1 VTGSAS
7 TSPGDAA
14 TGSDRLAT
22 TYRCPSCDRPLEI
35 RAGTCAECGAVVQT
49 DDGILLLAPKDAMEE
64 EGAFYDDVYTGAAAP
79 PSSDT
84 TSLRSE
90 WESLYYPMN
99 ADVLRR
105 VGDLRDQVVLLLG
118 NGASAKE
125 LYFLELQPRRLIVSD
140 LSLEGLRAGRRRHR
154 LDESRYPVE
163 WAVVDASRLPVL
175 DGTIDVVYGYAFV
188 HHLPDAARFLAE
200 VARVLRPG
208 GRCIF
213 MDNRYSPA
221 WQRAKIGVLQPLMRY
236 FHRREQPSPAD
247 LQATL
252 SGWHRE
258 EELEDM
264 ILAVGG
270 KPFFD
275 RSSFFH
281 YLFTRASERLPP
293 QGVFSFLGSRRW
305 LLRAL
310 IRLDDALGRFESVR
324 NNQIRLVWGFE
335 LPLERDV
342 SR

>member
-1 VTGSAS
+1 M
-7 TSPGDAA
+7 
-14 TGSDRLAT
+14 
-22 TYRCPSCDRPLEI
+22 
-35 RAGTCAECGAVVQT
+35 QT
-49 DDGILLLAPKDAMEE
+49 DDGILLLAPKGAME
-64 EGAFYDDVYTGAAAP
+64 EGAFYDHVYAGTEAP

-99 ADVLRR
+99 AEVLRR

-140 LSLEGLRAGRRRHR
+140 LSLEGLRAGRRSHS
-154 LDESRYPVE
+154 LDENRYPVE
-163 WAVVDASRLPVL
+163 WAVVEASRLPVL
-175 DGTIDVVYGYAFV
+175 DGTIDVIYGYAFV
-188 HHLPDAARFLAE
+188 HHLPDTASFLAE

-221 WQRAKIGVLQPLMRY
+221 WQRAKLGVLRPLMRY
-236 FHRREQPSPAD
+236 FHHREQPSPAD

-252 SGWHRE
+252 SGWHHE

-264 ILAVGG
+264 ILAIGG
-270 KPFFD
+270 EPFFD

-293 QGVFSFLGSRRW
+293 RAVFSFLGSRTW
-305 LLRAL
+305 ILRAL
-310 IRLDDALGRFESVR
+310 IRLDDALAHFESVR

-335 LPLERDV
+335 RPLDRDV
-342 SR
+342 SL

>member
-1 VTGSAS
+1 
-7 TSPGDAA
+7 
-14 TGSDRLAT
+14 
-22 TYRCPSCDRPLEI
+22 
-35 RAGTCAECGAVVQT
+35 VQT
-49 DDGILLLAPKDAMEE
+49 DDGILLLAPEGAMEE
-64 EGAFYDDVYTGAAAP
+64 EGTFYDDIYTRAAVADP
-79 PSSDT
+79 SDT
-84 TSLRSE
+84 ASLRSE

-105 VGDLRDQVVLLLG
+105 VGDLSDQVVLLLG

-125 LYFLELQPRRLIVSD
+125 LYFLELKPRRLIVSD
-140 LSLEGLRAGRRRHR
+140 LSLEGLRAGRKRHR
-154 LDESRYPVE
+154 LDENRYPVE

-175 DGTIDVVYGYAFV
+175 DSTIDVVYGYAFV
-188 HHLPDAARFLAE
+188 HHLPDAASFLAE

-221 WQRAKIGVLQPLMRY
+221 WQRAKLGVLRPLMRY
-236 FHRREQPSPAD
+236 FHRREPPSPAD
-247 LQATL
+247 LEATL

-264 ILAVGG
+264 IVAVGG

-293 QGVFSFLGSRRW
+293 RAVFSYLSSRKW
-305 LLRAL
+305 FLRAL
-310 IRLDDALGRFESVR
+310 VHLDDALARFESVR

-335 LPLERDV
+335 RPLDREATR
-342 SR
+342 